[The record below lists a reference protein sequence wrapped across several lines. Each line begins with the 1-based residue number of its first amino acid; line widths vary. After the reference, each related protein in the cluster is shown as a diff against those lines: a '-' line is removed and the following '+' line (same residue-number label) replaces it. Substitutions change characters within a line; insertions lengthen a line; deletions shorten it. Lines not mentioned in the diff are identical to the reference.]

1 MDYTNYMTPV
11 YDLYRYA
18 SMNMDS
24 QPSHS
29 HSHNYLLMER
39 LLLRLVKKWA
49 AGDDMGDALMAA
61 KGCNTKGQK
70 AIINYLGEDHIKEER
85 ISRTMKEYSILLE
98 RLYLDQ
104 IDGCISVKPSQ
115 LGLSV
120 SYELCLKNLRALSK
134 RAIEFGG
141 FIWIDMESSK
151 YTDDTLMLYLE
162 LLRYNHDMGVVLQS
176 ALRRSASDLLHL
188 FEAGGKVRLVKGA
201 YHENERI
208 AFGSHEEVNANYIKL
223 LEILFNRNYVKN
235 NEVDNNTLE
244 FAVATH
250 DSKLIEYTIRLW
262 KTSKINI
269 KNFEFEFLKGIRDEL
284 KRDLVEAGFR
294 VAEYIPYG
302 DEWLPYSV
310 RRLRER
316 KRNLF
321 LLARSLVQS

>member
-1 MDYTNYMTPV
+1 
-11 YDLYRYA
+11 
-18 SMNMDS
+18 MNMDS

-39 LLLRLVKKWA
+39 LLLKLVKKWA
-49 AGDDMGDALMAA
+49 AGDDMEDAITAA
-61 KGCNTKGQK
+61 KSCNMRGQK
-70 AIINYLGEDHIKEER
+70 VIMNYLGEDYTEEER
-85 ISRTMKEYSILLE
+85 IIRTTKEYSNLLE
-98 RLYLDQ
+98 RLYLDK

-120 SYELCLKNLRALSK
+120 SYELCLKNFRALTK
-134 RAIEFGG
+134 RAEEFGR

-151 YTDDTLMLYLE
+151 YTGDTLVLYLD
-162 LLRYNHDMGVVLQS
+162 LLSKYRDVGVVLQS

-188 FEAGGKVRLVKGA
+188 IEAGGKVRLVKGA

-208 AFGSHEEVNANYIKL
+208 AFTSHDEINTNYIKL
-223 LEILFNRNYVKN
+223 LDILFDRNDIN
-235 NEVDNNTLE
+235 NNGGNSALK

-262 KTSKINI
+262 KTSKIHI

-284 KRDLVEAGFR
+284 KKHLVEEGFR

-302 DEWLPYSV
+302 DEWLQYSV

>member
-1 MDYTNYMTPV
+1 
-11 YDLYRYA
+11 
-18 SMNMDS
+18 MNMDS

-29 HSHNYLLMER
+29 HGHNYLLMER
-39 LLLRLVKKWA
+39 LLLRLVKKWS
-49 AGDDMGDALMAA
+49 AGRDMEDAIMAA
-61 KGCNTKGQK
+61 KSCNMKGQK
-70 AIINYLGEDHIKEER
+70 VIMNYLGEDYTEEER
-85 ISRTMKEYSILLE
+85 IIRTMREYSNLLE

-104 IDGCISVKPSQ
+104 IDGSISVKPSQ

-120 SYELCLKNLRALSK
+120 GYELCLKNFSTLTKA
-134 RAIEFGG
+134 AIESGG

-162 LLRYNHDMGVVLQS
+162 LLRHYRDIGVVLQS

-188 FEAGGKVRLVKGA
+188 IEAGGKVRLVKGA

-208 AFGSHEEVNANYIKL
+208 AFASHDEVNTNYIKL
-223 LEILFNRNYVKN
+223 LEILFNRNDIN
-235 NEVDNNTLE
+235 NYGVDNNDLM

-262 KTSKINI
+262 KTSKIHI

-284 KRDLVEAGFR
+284 ERDLVEEGFR

-302 DEWLPYSV
+302 DEWLQYSV

-321 LLARSLVQS
+321 LLARSLVRS